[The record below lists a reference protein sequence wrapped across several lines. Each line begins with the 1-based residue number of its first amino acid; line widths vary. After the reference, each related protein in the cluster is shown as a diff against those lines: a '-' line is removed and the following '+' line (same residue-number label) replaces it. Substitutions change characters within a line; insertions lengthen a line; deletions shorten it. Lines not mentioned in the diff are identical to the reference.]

1 VIPTTTLFSAAAR
14 AGTAFLVRWREQ
26 AAKAKAHASSRI
38 VIGSGLAAPTRLTDF
53 FRSAWPRWVPATA
66 LFVGVASGV
75 LAFQVHQAS
84 RIDPGRPT
92 AGMAEDAAGQI
103 GENWR
108 KGVEQALRDAASRER
123 QQAPT
128 AQTTRLEVQPQAVVP
143 ATNAPEKE
151 AEPKT
156 AFNPFTNS
164 PTIDA
169 LSAQAA
175 IEPDNA
181 APGAGPEPR
190 SFGRMRLHG
199 RRHWSHYGRIY
210 LRFYVTGMR
219 R

>member
-1 VIPTTTLFSAAAR
+1 MIPITTLFTAAAR
-14 AGTAFLVRWREQ
+14 VGTAFLARWREQ
-26 AAKAKAHASSRI
+26 AAKAKAHALSRI
-38 VIGSGLAAPTRLTDF
+38 MIGSALAAPTGLTDF
-53 FRSAWPRWVPATA
+53 FRGAWPRWAPATA
-66 LFVGVASGV
+66 LSVGVASGV
-75 LAFQVHQAS
+75 LAFQTHQAR

-92 AGMAEDAAGQI
+92 AGMAEDAARQI
-103 GENWR
+103 DENWR
-108 KGVEQALRDAASRER
+108 RRVEQALRDAASRER
-123 QQAPT
+123 QQALAT
-128 AQTTRLEVQPQAVVP
+128 QTTRLEVQPQAAVP
-143 ATNAPEKE
+143 APNAPEKD

-156 AFNPFTNS
+156 AFNPFTYS

-169 LSAQAA
+169 PSAQAA

-210 LRFYVTGMR
+210 LRFYVTRMR